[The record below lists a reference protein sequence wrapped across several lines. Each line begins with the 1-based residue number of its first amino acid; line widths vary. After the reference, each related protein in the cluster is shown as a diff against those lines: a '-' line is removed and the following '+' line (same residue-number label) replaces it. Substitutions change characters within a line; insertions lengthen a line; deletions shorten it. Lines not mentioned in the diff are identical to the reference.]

1 MTNASDRYPVFPPVE
16 EKISF
21 IEAANAVL
29 RKWRIVVVL
38 PVVFALAV
46 GVRTLTQ
53 DRTYSASAS
62 FTPRVAE
69 SRAGGGAAALA
80 QQFGVSLGTERT
92 GQSPEFYMQLLRSTT
107 LLRRTVEAQYKVPTG
122 KGAVWGGTL
131 IEYWHLSKQ
140 GGSVPSWRR
149 ATEILRGHITL
160 TLARETGIVGMR
172 VSADNPA
179 LAEQI
184 AERLLSQLNDY
195 NLEVRQS
202 RAQEESRFI
211 SGRITEARSDLLAG
225 ERVLQDFLRQ
235 NREFRNSPD
244 LMFEHDRLEREVLMR
259 QEVYSS
265 LLRSQEQ
272 ARIDAVRDTPL
283 ITVIDD
289 PSGMGEPEG
298 RGTVQRTIVA
308 FVVGLMLAV
317 FIAFITEF
325 ARRRRETEDSEYQE
339 FRGLAREAW
348 GDLLHPG
355 RWMPRGKKA
364 AAAEDR

>member
-1 MTNASDRYPVFPPVE
+1 MNNATDHYPAFPPIE

-29 RKWRIVVVL
+29 RKWRVVVVL
-38 PVVFALAV
+38 PLLFALAV

-69 SRAGGGAAALA
+69 SRTGGGAAALA
-80 QQFGVSLGTERT
+80 QQFGVSLGTERA

-107 LLRRTVEAQYKVPTG
+107 LLRRAVDSQYKVPTD
-122 KGAVWGGTL
+122 KGVWSGTL
-131 IEYWHLSKQ
+131 IEYWHLNKK
-140 GGSVPSWRR
+140 GGNVPSWRR
-149 ATEILRGHITL
+149 ATEILRGKITL
-160 TLARETGIVGMR
+160 SLTRETGVVGIR
-172 VSADNPA
+172 VSADNPK

-184 AERLLSQLNDY
+184 AERLLSLLNAY

-211 SGRITEARSDLLAG
+211 SGRITEARSDLLVG
-225 ERVLQDFLRQ
+225 ERTLQDFLRQ

-272 ARIDAVRDTPL
+272 VRIDAVRDTPL
-283 ITVIDD
+283 ITIIDD
-289 PSGMGEPEG
+289 PTGMGEPEG

-308 FVVGLMLAV
+308 FVVGLILAV
-317 FIAFITEF
+317 FIAFVTEF
-325 ARRRRETEDSEYQE
+325 ARRRRETEDAQYEE

-355 RWMPRGKKA
+355 RWMPRGKKRVT
-364 AAAEDR
+364 AEDR